1 MPTFL
6 FNVYCFETACT
17 YLIDLYEGILTRWQR
32 GTANIGIKIPF
43 CWPFAVP
50 YWKTRNFYCF
60 RQTKDQLNL
69 KWKLS
74 DNIIEYYGHL
84 IVFFLYAVSIYC
96 TRPTTHDTM
105 QNCLKWEAYWTFS
118 LLVALANNFLY
129 DTHTHTHI
137 YYDVIHAHTHTKSIQ
152 KLEWLADFFLSF
164 FVFFVIFFPHPLLSN
179 GEREKKMYHYHC
191 KRTNSIEILDDF
203 TVVVL
208 LRFSSQFLLH
218 LFIHLTKVV
227 SYTSTQTR
235 INMPIYIKLDLRTHD
250 TT

>member
-84 IVFFLYAVSIYC
+84 IVFFCML
-96 TRPTTHDTM
+96 
-105 QNCLKWEAYWTFS
+105 
-118 LLVALANNFLY
+118 FLY
-129 DTHTHTHI
+129 IAHDRQLTTRCKIVWSGKRTEHFHCWLLSQTIFYTTHTHTHI
-137 YYDVIHAHTHTKSIQ
+137 YIWCDTCAHTHKIHTKAWMVGR
-152 KLEWLADFFLSF
+152 LLSF
-164 FVFFVIFFPHPLLSN
+164 IFFCVFC
-179 GEREKKMYHYHC
+179 Y
-191 KRTNSIEILDDF
+191 I
-203 TVVVL
+203 
-208 LRFSSQFLLH
+208 FSSSTSLKWWTRKKNVPLPLQTNELNRNTRWLYSCC
-218 LFIHLTKVV
+218 VV
-227 SYTSTQTR
+227 TF
-235 INMPIYIKLDLRTHD
+235 
-250 TT
+250 